1 MLDEAQGSLSGFDFH
16 VSPAS
21 ESFYD
26 WMYAAHSRLAALPPN
41 APAFARPA
49 GTVRRKVH
57 RPTRWRGRHFSRL

>member
-26 WMYAAHSRLAALPPN
+26 WMYAAHSRLAAAPPER
-41 APAFARPA
+41 AGLCAAGGDRASESASA
-49 GTVRRKVH
+49 GTLAG
-57 RPTRWRGRHFSRL
+57 PPF